1 MNGSGKQSALLQH
14 SASRFGAA
22 AAVAT
27 HGSSVP
33 TKLPPMNLSPQLST
47 PARGPCTLLKGRGLL
62 AVALEAWGLGA
73 VNLLAYTVVGARP
86 TGPE

>member
-27 HGSSVP
+27 HGSRVP
-33 TKLPPMNLSPQLST
+33 TKLPPNESIT
-47 PARGPCTLLKGRGLL
+47 PTLNPRAWTVHPLEGAWPACRGS
-62 AVALEAWGLGA
+62 
-73 VNLLAYTVVGARP
+73 
-86 TGPE
+86 

>member
-27 HGSSVP
+27 HGSRVP
-33 TKLPPMNLSPQLST
+33 TKPHPNETTSLTLNPRSMDRA
-47 PARGPCTLLKGRGLL
+47 PAFRGAGLC
-62 AVALEAWGLGA
+62 AVALGAWGLGA
-73 VNLLAYTVVGARP
+73 VTP
-86 TGPE
+86 

>member
-1 MNGSGKQSALLQH
+1 MAQVSNRRFYSTVLHAL
-14 SASRFGAA
+14 A
-22 AAVAT
+22 
-27 HGSSVP
+27 
-33 TKLPPMNLSPQLST
+33 LPQQWLTMAQESQQNSLPMNLSPQLST